1 MLMCTETTLPYR
13 LHAQE
18 EKHNHLYYT
27 ATNPVT
33 RYSDLY
39 EIYNDRTAAYM
50 EVTNSHAFLIR
61 FRAKSMRWNI
71 YK

>member
-1 MLMCTETTLPYR
+1 MLMCTETTPQCR
-13 LHAQE
+13 SPAQE

-27 ATNPVT
+27 ATKPVT
-33 RYSDLY
+33 RYSDLS

-50 EVTNSHAFLIR
+50 EVTSSHAFLIR
-61 FRAKSMRWNI
+61 FRAKSMGWNI